1 MVFSLKK
8 LLQINPICLFNV
20 KTQPWR
26 TNQSI
31 YSEMY
36 FSLAFGLSTCV
47 LPIFLT
53 FLCCNGIAKI
63 TRQEENILFVLTT
76 IYPFNPLKNTCF
88 HYCAKLIDRKVKL
101 GARAKR
107 SVRTYFKHTAFL

>member
-1 MVFSLKK
+1 MVFNLKK
-8 LLQINPICLFNV
+8 LLQIDPICLFNV

-36 FSLAFGLSTCV
+36 FSLAFGLSTSV

-53 FLCCNGIAKI
+53 FLFCNGIAKI
-63 TRQEENILFVLTT
+63 TRQEENILFILTT
-76 IYPFNPLKNTCF
+76 AYPFNPLK
-88 HYCAKLIDRKVKL
+88 
-101 GARAKR
+101 
-107 SVRTYFKHTAFL
+107 KHLFSLLCKSD